1 MWFHSYC
8 WAIAYWTCIYRI
20 HFRFKHYLNYK
31 LNKMDNLSGS
41 LNCIRTNSFIFY
53 HISTDDIL
61 GIIMFR
67 DYSVFMQCLNWAK
80 VFPMWQLIVCFW
92 LTSLRTWAICH
103 ASQCFSRGSA
113 SITLPGNLPVLKSPA
128 NDINIAWWTHSNYIT
143 CNFLFLKKIMSL
155 FVFRIHV

>member
-8 WAIAYWTCIYRI
+8 CAIAYWTCIYRI

-61 GIIMFR
+61 GIITIR
-67 DYSVFMQCLNWAK
+67 EYSVFMQCLNWAK

-92 LTSLRTWAICH
+92 LTSLRTWTICH
-103 ASQCFSRGSA
+103 ASHCFSRCLA
-113 SITLPGNLPVLKSPA
+113 STTLSGNLSALKSPA
-128 NDINIAWWTHSNYIT
+128 NDINTAGWKYSNYIA
-143 CNFLFLKKIMSL
+143 CNFIFFK
-155 FVFRIHV
+155 